1 MTAMKPWQECRNW
14 FRRRKSQYQRFW
26 RQKLTRPVTVF
37 RCWWILWGAL
47 ALAAG
52 LYIVGVRFVA
62 AGKVSDFHSNIV
74 AEAVGVLISLAV
86 AWLLN

>member
-1 MTAMKPWQECRNW
+1 MAPSKEKPVPALLEAKAHAARYCVP
-14 FRRRKSQYQRFW
+14 S
-26 RQKLTRPVTVF
+26 LVDTV
-37 RCWWILWGAL
+37 GAL